1 MATLIIPAAGSGTR
15 FGAAIPKQL
24 LLLAGIPV
32 IRRSLDAF
40 AGLVDAAV
48 IACAADQESALQT
61 ACAGAAFPLRFVRG
75 GATRQASV
83 HAALRAVPAHQDVV
97 LVHDAVRPFVPR
109 SCITACLAALATHDG
124 AVVALPCSDTVK
136 RAETETPH
144 RVGTTIPREGLWLA
158 QTPQGLRRASG
169 LAAFDR
175 AEAEG
180 WSVSDDV
187 QVLEKA
193 GLSVALVPGDRRNLK
208 ITTPEDWT
216 LAEALVQIRPTSCV
230 RRPTS

>member
-1 MATLIIPAAGSGTR
+1 MATLVIPAAGSGTR

-24 LLLAGIPV
+24 LPLAGIPV

-40 AGLVDAAV
+40 AGLVDAAI
-48 IACAADQESALQT
+48 IACAADAEAAIT
-61 ACAGAAFPLRFVRG
+61 AACAGAAFPLRFVRG

-83 HAALRAVPAHQDVV
+83 HAALRAVPTDQAHV

-109 SCITACLAALATHDG
+109 ACITACLAALAAHDG

-136 RAETETPH
+136 RAETGTPH
-144 RVGTTIPREGLWLA
+144 RVAATIPRDGLWLA
-158 QTPQGLRRASG
+158 QTPQGLRRAEA

-180 WSVSDDV
+180 WTVSDDV

-208 ITTPEDWT
+208 ITTPEDWA
-216 LAEALVQIRPTSCV
+216 LAEALVRIANG
-230 RRPTS
+230 